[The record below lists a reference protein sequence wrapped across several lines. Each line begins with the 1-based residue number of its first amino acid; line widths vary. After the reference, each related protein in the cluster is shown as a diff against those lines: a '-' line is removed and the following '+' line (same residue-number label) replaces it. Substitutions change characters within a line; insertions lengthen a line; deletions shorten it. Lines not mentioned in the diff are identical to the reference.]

1 MTQSKNT
8 SETFP
13 LPEEPSSSTT
23 TTAHPQTSAASVLVK
38 LNTAD
43 NGFYAA
49 TPKLAYRAEY
59 FAGGQNGNIL
69 IVKGRNSDE
78 EFIVHGVYE
87 ISQNDFYL
95 MPDTNF
101 NPTNVFQG
109 HFADVQLNCRL
120 MAGCSEAFK
129 FSSEDFSAILDN
141 IQVFEK
147 LIPRERDYETLS
159 MIHNSLGHRS
169 IKLTHSL
176 FEAKADDEEHEKNI
190 NDEIDGDSNGSTS
203 TADSLNSD
211 FNMSSWPVAD
221 RCKDHL
227 HELISTH
234 NIQPLPAYDEN
245 HNLIPPIQY
254 ESKLK
259 GVLVEVHM
267 AICHHCIKSSKCD
280 IFNAVLQELIVLAP
294 PAAMPTSPF
303 KCRCLHEGPSSEQQN
318 KGKTP
323 IRG

>member
-8 SETFP
+8 SETSP

-23 TTAHPQTSAASVLVK
+23 TTACPQTSAASILAK
-38 LNTAD
+38 LNTAN

-49 TPKLAYRAEY
+49 TPKLAYHAEY

-69 IVKGRNSDE
+69 IVKGCNSDE
-78 EFIVHGVYE
+78 EFIVCGVYE
-87 ISQNDFYL
+87 ISRNNFYL
-95 MPDTNF
+95 TPDANF

-109 HFADVQLNCRL
+109 HFADFKLNCRL
-120 MAGCSEAFK
+120 TAGCSEAFK
-129 FSSEDFSAILDN
+129 FSLEDFQPFLTISGHLRI
-141 IQVFEK
+141 
-147 LIPRERDYETLS
+147 
-159 MIHNSLGHRS
+159 SL
-169 IKLTHSL
+169 KY
-176 FEAKADDEEHEKNI
+176 AKADDKEHEKNI
-190 NDEIDGDSNGSTS
+190 NDEIDGDGDGSTS

-221 RCKDHL
+221 HCKDHL

-267 AICHHCIKSSKCD
+267 AICHHRIKSSKHD
-280 IFNAVLQELIVLAP
+280 IFNMVL
-294 PAAMPTSPF
+294 
-303 KCRCLHEGPSSEQQN
+303 
-318 KGKTP
+318 
-323 IRG
+323 